1 MMDILGSNKLK
12 PYMISHCSTYTNI
25 VIHTAGLYLRACT
38 FCTSLGSTIGSA
50 GISSFLLKIYGYAQ
64 ATNSSYITSNIEK
77 MEGLLPT

>member
-1 MMDILGSNKLK
+1 VYKVLQ
-12 PYMISHCSTYTNI
+12 TI